1 MGKNKIRLTDLKK
14 HLEEKNVSITRFAQ
28 VLGISNYGLQRI
40 LNGTSKRPHDTTI
53 LKMEDFLGLESGSD
67 DEGIYFISKEFEDEE
82 SKIIYE
88 KLNGLPERYMRAIE
102 GIIDILIQ
110 RGSNEGQGE
119 DYTKIKRFKRKRS
132 GYGN

>member
-28 VLGISNYGLQRI
+28 ALGISNYGLQRI

-88 KLNGLPERYMRAIE
+88 KLKGLPDRYLKAIDNL
-102 GIIDILIQ
+102 IDLFVKEYHGKEDFGKTKRI
-110 RGSNEGQGE
+110 RG
-119 DYTKIKRFKRKRS
+119 KRTW
-132 GYGN
+132 